1 MIFFFSI
8 WPNML
13 SIFLNYHLFACVLC
27 RAASQCQMRC
37 INQNSGYVLIALYR
51 LAEKHR

>member
-1 MIFFFSI
+1 MIFFPPI
-8 WPNML
+8 WLNKL
-13 SIFLNYHLFACVLC
+13 SIFLNYHLFAHVLC
-27 RAASQCQMRC
+27 RAASQCQMMC